1 VDTRRWN
8 GGPFP
13 DRGKGGDDF
22 AVLHDISMEMI
33 SGRWRTEQPTAFF
46 VGISSGKKN
55 REDLKMKRNGMAL
68 LNLFMAIMLLG
79 SVPTASAEET
89 EGIMS
94 IQSVKMVFD
103 ERESNPYATALHLK
117 LVHQTYKD
125 LAAMK
130 KEPAIVVV
138 FMGPSV
144 KLVSKNREG
153 FSQEDYKYLDEI
165 ADTVSAMSKDG
176 IKSEICLTAVKY
188 FKVDP
193 ASVLPEIK
201 RVGNGWISSTVYQA
215 QGYSLVPVY

>member
-1 VDTRRWN
+1 MLATETMLIIMANRTTNSIFYVDFLR
-8 GGPFP
+8 
-13 DRGKGGDDF
+13 
-22 AVLHDISMEMI
+22 
-33 SGRWRTEQPTAFF
+33 
-46 VGISSGKKN
+46 KKN

-79 SVPTASAEET
+79 SVSTAYSEEY
-89 EGIMS
+89 EGMT
-94 IQSVKMVFD
+94 SVKSTKIVFD
-103 ERESNPYATALHLK
+103 ERESNPKATALHLK

-153 FSQEDYKYLDEI
+153 FSTEDNKSLDEI
-165 ADTVSAMSKDG
+165 ANTISAMSKDG
-176 IKSEICLTAVKY
+176 IKSEICLVAVK
-188 FKVDP
+188 FFNVDP

-201 RVGNGWISSTVYQA
+201 LVGNGWISATVYQA

>member
-1 VDTRRWN
+1 MLATETMLIIMANRTTNSIFYVDFLR
-8 GGPFP
+8 
-13 DRGKGGDDF
+13 
-22 AVLHDISMEMI
+22 
-33 SGRWRTEQPTAFF
+33 
-46 VGISSGKKN
+46 KKN

-79 SVPTASAEET
+79 SVSTAYSEEY
-89 EGIMS
+89 EGMT
-94 IQSVKMVFD
+94 SVKSTKIVFD
-103 ERESNPYATALHLK
+103 ERESNPKATALHLK

-130 KEPAIVVV
+130 KQPAIVVV

-153 FSQEDYKYLDEI
+153 FSTEDNKSLDEI
-165 ADTVSAMSKDG
+165 ANTISAMSKDG
-176 IKSEICLTAVKY
+176 IKSEICLVAVK
-188 FKVDP
+188 FFNVDP

-201 RVGNGWISSTVYQA
+201 LVGNGWISATVYQA